1 MSDRMTELADRR
13 ATLLLRTA
21 VQRRELAREVGAVE
35 TRLRSVDHFLAMG
48 RGVLRNPAVIAGGLL
63 VIVLLGRT
71 RLLRLLGQAF
81 LFARGTRGLLRSA
94 SRTL

>member
-21 VQRRELAREVGAVE
+21 VQRRELAREVAAVE
-35 TRLRSVDHFLAMG
+35 TRLQSVDHFLAMG
-48 RGVLRNPAVIAGGLL
+48 RGVLRNPAVIVGGLL

-81 LFARGTRGLLRSA
+81 LLTRGLRGLLGSA
-94 SRTL
+94 RHTL